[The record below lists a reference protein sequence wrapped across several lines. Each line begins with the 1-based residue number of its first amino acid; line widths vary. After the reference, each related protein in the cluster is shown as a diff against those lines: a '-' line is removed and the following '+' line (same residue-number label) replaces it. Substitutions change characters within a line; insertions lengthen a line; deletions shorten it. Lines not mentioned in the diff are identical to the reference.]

1 LSLVVSVLQMRT
13 CGKAAVAT
21 RSSPFICT
29 GLSDVEEKVQI
40 LSVRKQKA
48 KNLVQYYLLVSF
60 LLLLI
65 VSVIPTVLGGNYMH
79 NLVSRKIFRMCRT
92 SNDLLQAG
100 GLTSLEIS
108 DGFALIKRSPIPTA
122 A

>member
-1 LSLVVSVLQMRT
+1 MSLVVSVLQMRT

-48 KNLVQYYLLVSF
+48 KNLVQYYLLISF

-108 DGFALIKRSPIPTA
+108 DGFALIKRSHIPTA

>member
-1 LSLVVSVLQMRT
+1 MRT

-21 RSSPFICT
+21 RSSPFIWT
-29 GLSDVEEKVQI
+29 GLSDVEQ
-40 LSVRKQKA
+40 KQKA
-48 KNLVQYYLLVSF
+48 KSLVQYYLLVSF

-79 NLVSRKIFRMCRT
+79 NLVSRKIVRTCRT

-108 DGFALIKRSPIPTA
+108 GGFALIKGSHIPTTA
-122 A
+122 

>member
-1 LSLVVSVLQMRT
+1 MRT

-79 NLVSRKIFRMCRT
+79 NLVSRKIVRTCRT

-108 DGFALIKRSPIPTA
+108 DGFALIKRSHIPTA

>member
-1 LSLVVSVLQMRT
+1 MSLVVSVLQMRT

-79 NLVSRKIFRMCRT
+79 NLVSRKIVRTCRT

-108 DGFALIKRSPIPTA
+108 DGFALIKRSHIPTA

>member
-1 LSLVVSVLQMRT
+1 MSLVVSVLQMRT

-48 KNLVQYYLLVSF
+48 KNLVHYYLLVSF

-108 DGFALIKRSPIPTA
+108 DGFALIKRSHIPTA

>member
-1 LSLVVSVLQMRT
+1 MSLVVSVLQMRT

-108 DGFALIKRSPIPTA
+108 DGFALIKRSHIPTA

>member
-1 LSLVVSVLQMRT
+1 MRT

-21 RSSPFICT
+21 RSSPFIWT
-29 GLSDVEEKVQI
+29 GLSDVEQKVQI

-48 KNLVQYYLLVSF
+48 KSLVQYYLLVSF

-79 NLVSRKIFRMCRT
+79 NLVSRKIVRTCRT

-108 DGFALIKRSPIPTA
+108 GGFALIKGSHIPTTA
-122 A
+122 

>member
-1 LSLVVSVLQMRT
+1 MSLVVSVLQMRT

-48 KNLVQYYLLVSF
+48 KNLVQYYLLISF

-79 NLVSRKIFRMCRT
+79 NLVSRKIVRTCRT

-108 DGFALIKRSPIPTA
+108 DGFALIKRSHIPTA

>member
-1 LSLVVSVLQMRT
+1 MSLVVSVLQMRT

-48 KNLVQYYLLVSF
+48 KNLVHYYLLVSF

-108 DGFALIKRSPIPTA
+108 DGFALIKGSHIPTA

>member
-1 LSLVVSVLQMRT
+1 MSLVVSVLQMRT

-79 NLVSRKIFRMCRT
+79 NLVSRKIFRTCRT

-108 DGFALIKRSPIPTA
+108 DGFALIKGSHIPTA

>member
-1 LSLVVSVLQMRT
+1 MSLVVSVLQMRT

-108 DGFALIKRSPIPTA
+108 DGFALIKGSHIPTA